1 MKIMIGVIEFK
12 KDVHE
17 KHIARLCNLKKE
29 ICALYEEML
38 HEGKETRHEEFDDR
52 RGDWRGHVQGSFEDR
67 NYRQYNRE
75 SQGYRQGEGS
85 NYRYPDYSD
94 DARYNERM
102 SGRYN
107 Y

>member
-1 MKIMIGVIEFK
+1 MKIMIGIIEFK
-12 KDVHE
+12 KEVHDKYIE
-17 KHIARLCNLKKE
+17 RLCNLKKE
-29 ICALYEEML
+29 ICELYEEMSRA
-38 HEGKETRHEEFDDR
+38 GKEKHHEEFEDR

-75 SQGYRQGEGS
+75 SQGYHKNES
-85 NYRYPDYSD
+85 SDYRYPDHYD
-94 DARYNERM
+94 DMRYNERM